1 MKYLVHIFCL
11 SLFCHLLISCG
22 PDGDESDAQ
31 SQQKASSDQPQNS
44 TSNANKLKQQTHDIM
59 GIWYLNEWDLY
70 HTIRFIDRQ
79 KVEFHT
85 HIDTLL
91 TYDYELRPDSLLI
104 YNDQGKRLY
113 INLIEKVGSDTLVFK
128 NLMEKEGS
136 QHYSRKRFKKGKE
149 QETKDEETIE

>member
-1 MKYLVHIFCL
+1 MKYFVRIFYL

-22 PDGDESDAQ
+22 PDSGESDSQ
-31 SQQKASSDQPQNS
+31 SQRQASSNQPQNS
-44 TSNANKLKQQTHDIM
+44 VANVNKLKQQSHDIM

-85 HIDTLL
+85 HIDTTL

-128 NLMEKEGS
+128 NLMEKEGN
-136 QHYSRKRFKKGKE
+136 QHYSRKRLKKGKE
-149 QETKDEETIE
+149 DEETTE